1 MEPLDQEFGIRHRLE
16 QQVQRGDGVPEQ
28 LTALPTSAADQG
40 ELKRPRAE
48 PRPQVNC
55 DPTSNAPVPV
65 PAGADVVPGHTAAP
79 NQKELRVETSLRK
92 AQNNRYSLLDGHSPM
107 VTSFLRSQ
115 ERKPAPSTQ
124 FTVHLQT

>member
-1 MEPLDQEFGIRHRLE
+1 MVLDTGWNSRCREGMVLQNSS
-16 QQVQRGDGVPEQ
+16 
-28 LTALPTSAADQG
+28 ALPTSAADQGG

-55 DPTSNAPVPV
+55 DPTSNAPVPVPV

-92 AQNNRYSLLDGHSPM
+92 AQNNRYSLSDGHSPM
-107 VTSFLRSQ
+107 VTSFLRGQ
-115 ERKPAPSTQ
+115 EQKPALSTQ